1 MSPAL
6 SVIDDALIIKYS
18 GAWGSMVQ
26 LILIFQRFEQD
37 RLILGHVRDPLR
49 NAPAKWTLVGV
60 MKEVGVSALTSR
72 PAFCSARLRSRL
84 VLFACR
90 HFLPSLSRTFL
101 GRSQTSDQATG
112 AEIHRTLRRHNP
124 LSKTLWAT
132 CT

>member
-18 GAWGSMVQ
+18 GAWGNIVQ

-60 MKEVGVSALTSR
+60 MKEVGVSASH
-72 PAFCSARLRSRL
+72 AIQSAL
-84 VLFACR
+84 CR
-90 HFLPSLSRTFL
+90 DLADAR
-101 GRSQTSDQATG
+101 G
-112 AEIHRTLRRHNP
+112 ARDSP
-124 LSKTLWAT
+124 PV
-132 CT
+132 